1 MVYVASQVGQELK
14 TALGKLYGS
23 RFSELI
29 LFGSYAKGSYHPE
42 SDVDFA
48 VVLADD
54 GFSPASEIM
63 RITPY
68 TTDIGLRYNVAV
80 SILPVSRKRLRVSP
94 LPVYEAIR
102 SEGITL

>member
-1 MVYVASQVGQELK
+1 MVGVASQVGIELK
-14 TALGKLYGS
+14 MALSQLYGP

-29 LFGSYAKGSYHPE
+29 LFGSYARGTNHTE

-48 VVLADD
+48 IVLDD
-54 GFSPASEIM
+54 DSFSPASEIL

-68 TTDIGLRYNVAV
+68 TTDIGLRHNIAV
-80 SILPVSRKRLRVSP
+80 SILPVSRQRLRLSS